1 MVYGSYTTAVKAGG
15 VNAGSSSS
23 TYDPEETGVLDI
35 GLKSILMDGAMLL
48 NMNIFQNDN
57 SGMLLAAIV
66 DDASINYNVDAEITG
81 FEGNMSVFL
90 SETTNLTFNWL
101 ALDNE
106 ITSDTSIIN
115 YMNPMG
121 TAPLAYLGPV
131 GNNTGLLTGAAF
143 PNGNLFKSGGYNC
156 LAAPFAPLAGSPC
169 PVGQGVPQSLQGNK
183 LPNTADLSYSLSLS
197 QAFPSTSGET
207 LAKLTY
213 RYRGEINS
221 SAFEEE
227 RMAIKENKVWDL
239 IVRYTPNDG
248 DWYVGM
254 YAKNLADDRQLHYL
268 RTASNLQ
275 GGQLYGNYTDPRT
288 FGVQFGT
295 SF

>member
-35 GLKSILMDGAMLL
+35 GLKRILMDGAMLL

-131 GNNTGLLTGAAF
+131 GNNTV
-143 PNGNLFKSGGYNC
+143 Y
-156 LAAPFAPLAGSPC
+156 
-169 PVGQGVPQSLQGNK
+169 
-183 LPNTADLSYSLSLS
+183 
-197 QAFPSTSGET
+197 
-207 LAKLTY
+207 
-213 RYRGEINS
+213 
-221 SAFEEE
+221 
-227 RMAIKENKVWDL
+227 
-239 IVRYTPNDG
+239 
-248 DWYVGM
+248 
-254 YAKNLADDRQLHYL
+254 
-268 RTASNLQ
+268 
-275 GGQLYGNYTDPRT
+275 
-288 FGVQFGT
+288 
-295 SF
+295 